1 MKKIFFLR
9 KLTRFLGLNS
19 LIFRIIYRNNSYE
32 QLYDNFFTS
41 KLSPGFVVYDIG
53 ANLGHYSTIFS
64 KTITDAGEV
73 YAFEPSFIN
82 FNKLS
87 EATQT
92 FNNISIF
99 NIGIGSKKKRLFIS
113 QGSDEIG
120 ATSRMCET
128 ETSLGQWVDI
138 DSIDN
143 FVLTNKF
150 PNAIKIDV
158 EGFELE
164 VLEGAIESLKSNK
177 LKVVGIEI
185 HTSILESM
193 YKNGN
198 PIKEIESILNKC
210 GFEVKWTDFSHIV
223 AFRN

>member
-9 KLTRFLGLNS
+9 RLTRFLGLNS
-19 LIFRIIYRNNSYE
+19 LIFRIIYRNNTYE

-41 KLSPGFVVYDIG
+41 KLLPGFVVYDVG
-53 ANLGHYSTIFS
+53 ANVGHYSRIFS
-64 KTITDAGEV
+64 KTIMDVGEV
-73 YAFEPSFIN
+73 YAFEPSLIN

-99 NIGIGSKKKRLFIS
+99 NIGIGNKKKKLFIS
-113 QGSDEIG
+113 QGSDSIG

-128 ETSLGQWVDI
+128 ETSVGQWVDI

-164 VLEGAIESLKSNK
+164 VLEGAVDTLKSNK

-185 HTSILESM
+185 HTAILESM
-193 YKNGN
+193 YKSGN
-198 PIKEIESILNKC
+198 PIKAIESILTSS
-210 GFEVKWTDFSHIV
+210 GFEVRWIDFSHIV

>member
-1 MKKIFFLR
+1 MKKLLYLR

-32 QLYDNFFTS
+32 ELYDNFFTS

-53 ANLGHYSTIFS
+53 ANIGHYSTIFS
-64 KTITDAGEV
+64 ETVTENGRV
-73 YAFEPSFIN
+73 YSFEPSFIN
-82 FNKLS
+82 FNKLR
-87 EATQT
+87 EATQN

-99 NIGIGSKKKRLFIS
+99 NIGVGNKKKRLFIS
-113 QGSDEIG
+113 QGLDEIG

-128 ETSLGQWVDI
+128 ETSIGQWVDI

-143 FVLTNKF
+143 FILENKF

-164 VLEGAIESLKSNK
+164 VLEGAINSLLSNK

-185 HTSILESM
+185 HTAILESM
-193 YKNGN
+193 YKHAK
-198 PIKEIESILNKC
+198 PIKEIESILINS
-210 GFEVKWTDFSHIV
+210 GFKVKWTDFSHIV
-223 AFRN
+223 AYKS